1 MCMCVL
7 VVCVAHETKQ
17 VYQVFLSLCFLVKS
31 KLARKS
37 FCDGLSSTFLYL
49 SFFLALFLLIRLWA
63 CGRGTLNCCTFEGA
77 RTGSATSIYD
87 LYLYLYLYLKNA
99 FVVVLLHLIVLH
111 KHTHTQVARCTL
123 QQSTKQQEILCAI
136 CAAATAKATATGAI
150 NQNPRESVKNID
162 IEYR

>member
-1 MCMCVL
+1 MCVCVCVL

-37 FCDGLSSTFLYL
+37 FCDGLLSTFLSL
-49 SFFLALFLLIRLWA
+49 SFLPRSLSLSFISLEA
-63 CGRGTLNCCTFEGA
+63 CWRGTLNCCTFGGA

-87 LYLYLYLYLKNA
+87 LYLYLYLYLKYA

-111 KHTHTQVARCTL
+111 EHTHTQVARCTL
-123 QQSTKQQEILCAI
+123 H
-136 CAAATAKATATGAI
+136 AATIHKTTTTNLVCNLRDGDGKSDGRRA
-150 NQNPRESVKNID
+150 R
-162 IEYR
+162 